1 MIKQDIPSRIQQ
13 ILSSEVNERHGDI
26 FILLQKLS
34 RSLRLTLISD
44 ENSYLM
50 TTTNGKKPFY
60 GHQFSPNNFSVYTVD
75 GAMSFDKEQCYFQ

>member
-1 MIKQDIPSRIQQ
+1 
-13 ILSSEVNERHGDI
+13 
-26 FILLQKLS
+26 
-34 RSLRLTLISD
+34 
-44 ENSYLM
+44 M